1 MKDLFISFDEKPLG
15 AASLAQVHKAV
26 LKDGR
31 TVAVKVQHPKV
42 RAHAAVD
49 MATMDV
55 RNLFFTFGYPAA
67 VAVYVLWP
75 FM

>member
-1 MKDLFISFDEKPLG
+1 MSDVFVSFDEKPVG

-31 TVAVKVQHPKV
+31 TVAVKVQHPNV

-55 RNLFFTFGYPAA
+55 SFL
-67 VAVYVLWP
+67 VSC
-75 FM
+75 

>member
-55 RNLFFTFGYPAA
+55 RHLFFTFG
-67 VAVYVLWP
+67 
-75 FM
+75 